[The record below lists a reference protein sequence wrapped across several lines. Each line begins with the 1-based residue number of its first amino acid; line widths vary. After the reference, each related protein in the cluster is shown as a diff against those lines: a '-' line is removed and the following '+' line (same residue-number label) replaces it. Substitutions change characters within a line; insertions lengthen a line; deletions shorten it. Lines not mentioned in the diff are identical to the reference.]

1 MRNTYTKHFVDKKL
15 SIKQTKERESWKNLF
30 NPKSHRIV
38 HLTKT
43 ILNTVTNANEVFYM
57 SSNALLPQMGSDLF
71 QLGQHSTGWRNTYR
85 PYVGICPP
93 MSDHC
98 DTCKEHEERSRC
110 RQVINTLLQSG
121 NATPGG
127 FMLYPPGIPFPC
139 YSGDCP
145 YINKT
150 LV

>member
-1 MRNTYTKHFVDKKL
+1 
-15 SIKQTKERESWKNLF
+15 
-30 NPKSHRIV
+30 
-38 HLTKT
+38 
-43 ILNTVTNANEVFYM
+43 
-57 SSNALLPQMGSDLF
+57 
-71 QLGQHSTGWRNTYR
+71 
-85 PYVGICPP
+85 

-98 DTCKEHEERSRC
+98 DTCKEHEERSR
-110 RQVINTLLQSG
+110 RQVINRLLQSG

-150 LV
+150 VSIEAHFLVCSCLLPSSTPRGGLHIYVCAICAH